1 MDVAKWI
8 AKERNDKKNMDSASQ
23 INMVEHIRKRVGMY
37 WPMDNG
43 IPDASVWR
51 EARPVGKGT
60 KVEERLNGKTI

>member
-1 MDVAKWI
+1 MQ
-8 AKERNDKKNMDSASQ
+8 ERNDEKNMD
-23 INMVEHIRKRVGMY
+23 MVNQMSMGEHVRKRVGMY

-60 KVEERLNGKTI
+60 KVEERLNGKAI